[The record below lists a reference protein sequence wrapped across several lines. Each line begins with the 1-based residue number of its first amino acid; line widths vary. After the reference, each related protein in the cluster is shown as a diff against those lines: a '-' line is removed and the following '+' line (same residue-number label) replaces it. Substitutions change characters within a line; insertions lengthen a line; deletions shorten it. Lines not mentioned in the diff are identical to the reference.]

1 MIWGTVQKVTSI
13 ATSSGDGA
21 CLGFAIGNDELEVA
35 RDQFGCAVGP
45 PPIAVEFNEREEDVS
60 SDPPVE
66 DGGDDVSEAPVGVGQ
81 LPVCGTALWA
91 PSSGA
96 PRLPIFERP
105 REVRARG

>member
-13 ATSSGDGA
+13 ATGDGA

-81 LPVCGTALWA
+81 FA
-91 PSSGA
+91 
-96 PRLPIFERP
+96 ERP
-105 REVRARG
+105 FGRRAAARPDYRSLNALGR

>member
-1 MIWGTVQKVTSI
+1 M
-13 ATSSGDGA
+13 
-21 CLGFAIGNDELEVA
+21 A

-81 LPVCGTALWA
+81 FAEA
-91 PSSGA
+91 PGPLGA
-96 PRLPIFERP
+96 EQR
-105 REVRARG
+105 RAQTTDL